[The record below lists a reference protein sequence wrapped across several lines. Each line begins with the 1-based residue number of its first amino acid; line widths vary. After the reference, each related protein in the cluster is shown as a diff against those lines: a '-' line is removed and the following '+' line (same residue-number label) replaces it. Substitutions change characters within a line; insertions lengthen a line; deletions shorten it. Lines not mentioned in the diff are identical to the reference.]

1 MMIRNTQMRQESAN
15 RLLCVLEQF
24 LRRHASKV
32 GHFLLR
38 QKLTQVANLNA
49 KMSNKLLDLK
59 NIINTHKTQQQT
71 ASNDI
76 LITSG
81 LITVLSTFW
90 LGSGHQCGWSL
101 GMQPVKR
108 ICFNI
113 STQTLEIYSTGT
125 VQCRTCNQQINGST
139 PSWAPSWANYSHLCH
154 QAL

>member
-1 MMIRNTQMRQESAN
+1 MIRNTQMRQESAN

-76 LITSG
+76 LITRA
-81 LITVLSTFW
+81 V
-90 LGSGHQCGWSL
+90 
-101 GMQPVKR
+101 
-108 ICFNI
+108 
-113 STQTLEIYSTGT
+113 
-125 VQCRTCNQQINGST
+125 NGF
-139 PSWAPSWANYSHLCH
+139 
-154 QAL
+154 